1 MDFVPHFYL
10 HGRMA
15 VMLVAALMT
24 LWLRLPALKL
34 MKV

>member
-15 VMLVAALMT
+15 LLLVAALAT

-34 MKV
+34 VKG